1 MKYRSIGLALIVA
14 SALAAGLAPAG
25 AQESAA
31 SLDAPLALVAKHDPQ
46 AQFVI
51 GSMYYKGSSGVRRD
65 HAMAAKWYRTAAE
78 QGHVKA
84 QVNLGS
90 LYFEGEG
97 VPQDYVE
104 AARWFRKAAEDG
116 NAAMAQYNLAMIYA
130 HGMGVVAN
138 PVEAA
143 HWYRKAAEQGD
154 AAAQLQLGLM
164 YERGEGVPRDAAL
177 AADWLQKAVRE
188 LPEARQHLDRLR
200 KN

>member
-90 LYFEGEG
+90 CTSRAKASRRTMSRRRVGF
-97 VPQDYVE
+97 
-104 AARWFRKAAEDG
+104 ARR
-116 NAAMAQYNLAMIYA
+116 
-130 HGMGVVAN
+130 
-138 PVEAA
+138 
-143 HWYRKAAEQGD
+143 
-154 AAAQLQLGLM
+154 
-164 YERGEGVPRDAAL
+164 PRTATPP
-177 AADWLQKAVRE
+177 W
-188 LPEARQHLDRLR
+188 PSTISP
-200 KN
+200 